1 MKTWT
6 DKEVSIL
13 LENYNAVSNTT
24 LLKMLPNK
32 SKQAIY
38 KKAYKMG
45 LRKTPETEFLNR
57 SEAKRGKNSYNWKG
71 GVKKNRQGYR
81 LLLRPEHHRADTAG
95 YVMEHIVVWEE
106 ETGTLLPDNCCIH
119 HLNGIKDDNRI
130 ENLCAMLQGAHT
142 IYHHTGTK
150 KSEKTKALIS
160 AKAKERFA
168 DKRNHPAYKQINMEQ
183 FGKRIRTGSSVKE
196 ICAEFG
202 IGKTTYYRKLEELQ
216 NA

>member
-6 DKEVSIL
+6 DGEVLIL
-13 LENYNAVSNTT
+13 LENYNAVSNAT
-24 LLKMLPNK
+24 LLKMLPQK
-32 SKQAIY
+32 SKQGIY

-45 LRKTPETEFLNR
+45 LRKSPEIEFLNR
-57 SEAKRGKNSYNWKG
+57 SESKRGENSPNLKG
-71 GVKKNRQGYR
+71 GTKKNKHGYR
-81 LLLRPEHHRADTAG
+81 LLLRPGHHRADTSG

-106 ETGTLLPDNCCIH
+106 ETGAMLPDNCCIH

-130 ENLCAMLQGAHT
+130 ENLCAMLQSAHT
-142 IYHHTGTK
+142 VYHNTGTK
-150 KSEKTKALIS
+150 KSDETKALLS

-183 FGKRIRTGSSVKE
+183 FGKRIQAGSSIKD

-202 IGKTTYYRKLEELQ
+202 IGKTTYYKKRSELN